1 MSIPATEQVS
11 FTGAQPV
18 SGTVSLGAGA
28 AAIGQVSLFR
38 DSAITAQ
45 VSSSAA
51 APAGGATIATVT
63 PGTAGL
69 WEVTFTTSVLGTT
82 VAAAD
87 SSNMELF
94 QTATARLNPISYI
107 VPGVTGAPFQSSYP
121 PLILNLS
128 AADTV
133 NIKAIGAATAGS
145 VYAATIVCRRI
156 G

>member
-94 QTATARLNPISYI
+94 QTATARLNPIS
-107 VPGVTGAPFQSSYP
+107 
-121 PLILNLS
+121 
-128 AADTV
+128 
-133 NIKAIGAATAGS
+133 
-145 VYAATIVCRRI
+145 
-156 G
+156 